1 MSSPFDHAP
10 HAPAIDWRNVMYLA
24 DRPAFYPMT
33 HTRVALRAMNA
44 VGNIELARAEDADV
58 EVELVRAVMG
68 KLWPDELGDSLFDP
82 KQWIISSEGER

>member
-10 HAPAIDWRNVMYLA
+10 HAPAIDWRNVLA
-24 DRPAFYPMT
+24 LVDTPGLYPMT
-33 HTRVALRAMNA
+33 HMRVVLRAMNA

-68 KLWPDELGDSLFDP
+68 KLWPDEAGDRLFDP
-82 KQWIISSEGER
+82 EQWVMHREPE